1 MDERGLMT
9 TAMETTAEMVA
20 ALGEE
25 MVATRRQLHR
35 TPELGFQE
43 RETAALIVERLRAI
57 EGVEE
62 IRERVGGTGVTAVI
76 RGARPGPV
84 LLCRADMDALPIHE
98 ATGASYAS
106 TRDGVMHA
114 CGHDGHTSILL
125 AVAHVLAGRRD
136 SFAGTA
142 FLVFQPAEEIL
153 TGARA
158 MLDDGLMDLT
168 GAPVTATLGLHLA
181 NWLPLGMVGVRVG
194 PSFAAVDR
202 FTAGIIGR
210 GGHGAAPHQAVD
222 PVVTAA
228 EAVLALQRIV
238 ARELDPLDR
247 AVLSVCRIDGGSAF
261 NIIPERVELE
271 GTVRTFDP
279 GVRAAIAA
287 KMERVLAG
295 VALAG
300 EARHELAIETGPPA
314 VVNSPA
320 LCALVRAAAAP
331 VVGPGNVT
339 EPDPTMGGDD
349 VALFLEKAPGC
360 YFLVGSSDPARGLDA
375 AHHHPRFNFA
385 EEALATATAVFADAA
400 LAYLRQ

>member
-1 MDERGLMT
+1 MT
-9 TAMETTAEMVA
+9 TMMGTTAEAVA
-20 ALGEE
+20 GLNEE
-25 MVATRRQLHR
+25 MVATRRRLHQN
-35 TPELGFQE
+35 PELGFRE
-43 RETAALIVERLRAI
+43 TETAALVAARLRAI
-57 EGVEE
+57 DGVEE

-76 RGARPGPV
+76 RGARPGPI
-84 LLCRADMDALPIHE
+84 LLCRADIDALPIVE
-98 ATGASYAS
+98 ATGALYAS
-106 TRDGVMHA
+106 TSDGVMHA

-125 AVAHVLAGRRD
+125 TVAHVLAARRD
-136 SFAGTA
+136 QFAGTA

-153 TGARA
+153 TGAQA
-158 MLDDGLMDLT
+158 MLDDGVLDLV
-168 GAPVTATLGLHLA
+168 GGPVVATLGLHLA
-181 NWLPLGMVGVRVG
+181 NWLPLGTVGVRVG

-202 FTAGIIGR
+202 FTASITGR

-238 ARELDPLDR
+238 ARELNPLDR

-279 GVRAAIAA
+279 AVRAAIGS
-287 KMERVLAG
+287 KIERVLAG

-300 EARHELAIETGPPA
+300 EARHDLLIEAGPPA
-314 VVNSPA
+314 VVNSPEM
-320 LCALVRAAAAP
+320 CAIVRAAAVP
-331 VVGPGNVT
+331 VVGVENVI
-339 EPDPTMGGDD
+339 ESDPTMGGDD

-360 YFLVGSSDPARGLDA
+360 YFLVGSSDPARGYDA

-385 EEALATATAVFADAA
+385 EEALSTAATVFADAA
-400 LAYLRQ
+400 LGYLRR